1 MESVWITFVLACTVL
16 TQLPSAF
23 GEIRPEKVFVADS
36 KKTKAY
42 IRDGLIVGGDR
53 AIDDVVV
60 KDIRRAK
67 NPDFE
72 RIVIDLEGTQ
82 NGKATGIQ
90 RPPYYQFA
98 VTPDERRLV
107 VTIWGRPKL
116 NFNSKKVVAAFKK
129 SSVIQ
134 KVMLFPKLEDQSWTF
149 VFELKSD
156 SPVEVFE
163 LSNPVRVIV
172 DIQAK
177 KG

>member
-1 MESVWITFVLACTVL
+1 MLGCTLV
-16 TQLPSAF
+16 TQLPYAR
-23 GEIRPEKVFVADS
+23 GEIRPEKVHVADS

-42 IRDGLIVGGDR
+42 IRDGLIIGGDR
-53 AIDDVVV
+53 AIDDVTV

-67 NPDFE
+67 NQGFE

-82 NGKATGIQ
+82 NGEAAGIQ

-107 VTIWGRPKL
+107 VTLWGRPKL

-129 SSVIQ
+129 STVIQ
-134 KVMLFPKLEDQSWTF
+134 NVMLLPKLEDNSWTF

-172 DIQAK
+172 DIQPK